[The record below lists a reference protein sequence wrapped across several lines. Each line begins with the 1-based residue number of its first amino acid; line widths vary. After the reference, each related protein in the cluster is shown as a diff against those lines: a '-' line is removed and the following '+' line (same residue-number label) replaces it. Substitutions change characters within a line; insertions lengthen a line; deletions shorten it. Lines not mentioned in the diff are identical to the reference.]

1 MSFEGYYLKKC
12 KNNHIFTFDVYDDDA
27 EDKCLQCNEKFIKT
41 RIVDC
46 TNGLTKKQERKIYSK
61 FKKA

>member
-27 EDKCLQCNEKFIKT
+27 EDKCLQCNEKFILNLKKLNN
-41 RIVDC
+41 IKLFLFLYQ
-46 TNGLTKKQERKIYSK
+46 LTFVIYHL
-61 FKKA
+61 F